1 MIVKGNNTES
11 FIFYAKKDGS
21 IRKFLTANALYFI
34 FYSKEEVEADAILIW
49 LDHFAQARSQPYC
62 VSVNY
67 IQTRC
72 TASTDHKT

>member
-34 FYSKEEVEADAILIW
+34 FTAAGEVEADAILIW
-49 LDHFAQARSQPYC
+49 RSLCSSAIAACILC
-62 VSVNY
+62 V
-67 IQTRC
+67 C
-72 TASTDHKT
+72 